1 MTDVLDIVS
10 KEQRLEILRQ
20 KIQLKRENA
29 LAFYSPHKKQD
40 MFHKAAMYKRRYVRS
55 GNRFG
60 KSEMGAAEDLAFSIG
75 ERPWYPEGDPA
86 RYLGIPKHPTKGCIV
101 VADWDKAEEIFT
113 NLTPGKS
120 QGKLIALMPQA
131 ASAKYKRGRS
141 GTGIAEISL
150 VSKWGGRSTINI
162 ETVRSFMQN
171 KMGLESSNWDW
182 IHIDEPC
189 PEEMWKAMARGL
201 IDRSGSAWFTCTPLT
216 EAWINDYFIPR
227 SRTRDLFD
235 DAYVNEDKKLK
246 KWVITGSSYDN
257 PFVPKAEIENFA
269 GELTENEIQT
279 RIMGVPAAFSGLIYK
294 NFKHEEHIYR
304 DTPAGWDGPQQPP
317 KDYTIRVL
325 IDPHP
330 KTPHAVLYFATS
342 PLGYTYIYQELF
354 RACLIGELAEII
366 HAQTEGYSV
375 EDYIVDPIAFVE
387 NPNTGACMADEFYAH
402 NLYCIPAPKDLG
414 YGLIKTEQALGQKD
428 KHGFPMIRVNEN
440 CEEFLYEIDRYIWQN
455 KKEKPVDRDDH
466 MMECLYRGVLTG
478 LTYSDPNFVVP
489 KFIPMEVKTPM
500 LENTKGLTSIPGT
513 ELPRK
518 LSYNRYRW

>member
-10 KEQRLEILRQ
+10 KEQRLALLKQKLR
-20 KIQLKRENA
+20 LKQENA
-29 LAFYSPHKKQD
+29 LAFYNPHRKQD
-40 MFHKAAMYKRRYVRS
+40 LFHRAGNYKRRYVRS

-60 KSEMGAAEDLAFSIG
+60 KSEMGAAEDLAFSVG
-75 ERPWYPEGDPA
+75 ERPWYPEDDPA
-86 RYLGIPKHPTKGCIV
+86 RFIGIPKHPTKGCIV

-120 QGKLIALMPQA
+120 QGKLITLMPKFAEAQ
-131 ASAKYKRGRS
+131 YKRGRS

-150 VSKWGGRSTINI
+150 KSIWGGRSTIHI

-171 KMGLESSNWDW
+171 RMGLESSNWDW

-227 SRTRDLFD
+227 SRTRDMFD
-235 DAYVNEDKKLK
+235 DPYVNEDKKLK
-246 KWVITGSSYDN
+246 KWVVTGSSYDN

-269 GELTENEIQT
+269 GELSAAEIQT
-279 RIMGVPAAFSGLIYK
+279 RINGIPAAFSGLIYK
-294 NFKHEEHIYR
+294 NFKHDKHVYR
-304 DTPAGWDGPQQPP
+304 NTPFGWESAQQPP
-317 KDYTIRVL
+317 KDYTIRVF

-342 PLGYTYIYQELF
+342 PHGYTYIYQELF
-354 RACLIGELAEII
+354 RPCLISELVELVQ
-366 HAQTEGYSV
+366 AQTEGYRV
-375 EDYIVDPIAFVE
+375 EDYIVDPLAFVE

-402 NLYCIPAPKDLG
+402 GLYVIPAPKDLA
-414 YGLIKTEQALGQKD
+414 YGLIKTDQAWNQYDKD
-428 KHGFPMIRVNEN
+428 GFPYIRVHEN
-440 CEEFLYEIDRYIWQN
+440 CEEFLYEIDRYIWQD

-466 MMECLYRGVLTG
+466 MMECLYRAVLTG
-478 LTYSDPNFVVP
+478 LHYVNPDYVVP
-489 KFIPMEVKTPM
+489 KFVPMQVKMPK
-500 LENTKGLTSIPGT
+500 LESTKNLASLEPAQRALPITKG
-513 ELPRK
+513 
-518 LSYNRYRW
+518 RYRF